1 MIIEILATIL
11 LSLGTLFFLL
21 GTIGLLRFPEVY
33 TRLHAVTKCDTLG
46 VGLILVGLMLYER
59 ATLDSVKMLFI
70 IIFVFL
76 TSPTAAHALSRAAY
90 KHGIKLWDKSVVDRY
105 KEIITNDQNTNN
117 QAPIIK

>member
-1 MIIEILATIL
+1 MIIEILVTIL

-46 VGLILVGLMLYER
+46 VGLILVGLMFWLMFYQGI
-59 ATLDSVKMLFI
+59 TLDSVKMLFI

-76 TSPTAAHALSRAAY
+76 TSPTAAHALARAAY
-90 KHGIKLWDKSVVDRY
+90 KNGIKLWDKSVVDRY
-105 KEIITNDQNTNN
+105 KERREQVF
-117 QAPIIK
+117 KE